1 MIKIKNII
9 INGSKA
15 TVEQEEMIK
24 TELIKCLDNM
34 KEINRLKIKVE

>member
-15 TVEQEEMIK
+15 TLEQEQVIE
-24 TELIKCLDNM
+24 TYLIDCLQKM
-34 KEINRLKIKVE
+34 KEINKFDIQTQ